1 MISSC
6 DVEEEKKLNVKTE
19 ESFVRYKIG
28 SVEKLRESH
37 LHCITETPAG
47 HYIFHCSNSQN
58 IFVFSLYTLLPQIAS
73 KPLKIHR
80 MNMMRN
86 SYQKDN

>member
-19 ESFVRYKIG
+19 ENFVRYKIG

-58 IFVFSLYTLLPQIAS
+58 IFVFHSILYYP
-73 KPLKIHR
+73 R
-80 MNMMRN
+80 
-86 SYQKDN
+86 